1 MGGMKNTRIILIL
14 VFLGLGI
21 ELHSFPKTPPYS
33 DQECLTCHAKINIAQ
48 VLEDGSVRSLFV
60 DPEEWSQDV
69 HQKGHLSCVDC
80 HIAANPYVHFREG
93 FLDVDCAKCH
103 PEQAEEYLKNV
114 HYEFMPVSRDKELP
128 LCYDCHTKH
137 HILRHDDPSASINTK
152 NIEATCGECH
162 PEVMVKS
169 ILKGASLGKIS
180 GHRKGDVSE
189 KFDMAICIQCH
200 NPAHGTNT
208 VYQDFCTRCHNPE
221 KTADIAMG
229 PTHLN
234 SAKWMGFNTAG
245 DSIALLLVLGTFVF
259 LGYRSRKTFAGK
271 LRDWHNS
278 MKIEEELTEDDK
290 EEANRN
296 EIKKADDIKE
306 DKERQAERDEL
317 KPEKTEGPIEEKGE
331 PERSESEQLE
341 IKKEEATENKNSGLI
356 MKNNEGK
363 SGAENTEHTHKNDE
377 HEN

>member
-1 MGGMKNTRIILIL
+1 MLL
-14 VFLGLGI
+14 FLGLGI
-21 ELHSFPKTPPYS
+21 GLHSFPKPQPYS
-33 DQECLTCHAKINIAQ
+33 DQECLTCHAKINLAQ
-48 VLEDGSVRSLFV
+48 VLGDGSVRSLFV
-60 DPEEWSQDV
+60 DPEKWSQDV

-80 HIAANPYVHFREG
+80 HTAANPYVHFREG

-114 HYEFMPVSRDKELP
+114 HYEFTPISPDKELP

-137 HILRHDDPSASINTK
+137 HILRHDDPSASINKK

-180 GHRKGDVSE
+180 GHRKGDISE
-189 KFDMAICIQCH
+189 KFDMATCIKCH

-221 KTADIAMG
+221 KTADIALG

-245 DSIALLLVLGTFVF
+245 DSLSLLLILGTFVF
-259 LGYRSRKTFAGK
+259 LGYKSRKTFAGK
-271 LRDWHNS
+271 LRDWHDS
-278 MKIEEELTEDDK
+278 MKIEKEPRQGDK
-290 EEANRN
+290 EEANRDN
-296 EIKKADDIKE
+296 IHEGDEIKEEKE
-306 DKERQAERDEL
+306 GDAERE
-317 KPEKTEGPIEEKGE
+317 EKKAEEKG
-331 PERSESEQLE
+331 SELDS
-341 IKKEEATENKNSGLI
+341 A
-356 MKNNEGK
+356 
-363 SGAENTEHTHKNDE
+363 ANTEHKQENDE
-377 HEN
+377 H